1 MSESIILLIDRRG
14 RGDLVI
20 FGVMAVLTLAVVW
33 VLVAWVKPWL

>member
-20 FGVMAVLTLAVVW
+20 FGVMAVLSLVVVW
-33 VLVAWVKPWL
+33 VLVVWVKPWL